1 MTDLKNNEIT
11 PNNPDTDIL
20 DDMPTAN
27 ESGQEG
33 KNSKKLKVVL
43 FIFIGVVIML
53 IGIGVS
59 MGRFQASSAAS
70 KAEEAEKAAQEQKQL
85 ADGKSVDIATDQQ
98 QIESTNFQALPCPVS
113 DPTCQPQ
120 DDLTG
125 EEIVEPVQAQ
135 QTEQPVVQ
143 PVQPAYNTYNQS
155 TDYQAPE
162 QVQQVQPVQSFQAPM
177 TAANPAP
184 SPQDD
189 DVLVDINS
197 KVAVTAASQNQK
209 ETGLAKSFESSR
221 LLSGNASKRGDTSM
235 LLAKGTAIP
244 CVLNT
249 KIDSTYKGFTTC
261 RISKDVYSANGRV
274 LLLERGSTVFG
285 EQNVD
290 IKQGQAR
297 VAVLWSRIE
306 TPKGVSVDID
316 SPATGKLGEMGI
328 NAKVKTHFWKRFG
341 GAIMLSMIQDFSA
354 NASTRLAKDGRQDDT
369 SNTSNTSS
377 AAEDMA
383 AKALD
388 NTINIPPTA
397 TVHHGSLIN
406 ILVVR
411 DVDFGRIYELRKF

>member
-1 MTDLKNNEIT
+1 DLKNNEIT

-98 QIESTNFQALPCPVS
+98 EIENTNFQALPCPVS

-120 DDLTG
+120 DGLTG

-143 PVQPAYNTYNQS
+143 PVQPSYSTYNQS
-155 TDYQAPE
+155 TDYLAPE
-162 QVQQVQPVQSFQAPM
+162 PVQPVQSYEAPL
-177 TAANPAP
+177 TAANPVP

-189 DVLVDINS
+189 DVLVDINT

-209 ETGLAKSFESSR
+209 ETGLAKSFESSK
-221 LLSGNASKRGDTSM
+221 LNSGNASKRGDTSM

-249 KIDSTYKGFTTC
+249 KIDSTYKG
-261 RISKDVYSANGRV
+261 
-274 LLLERGSTVFG
+274 
-285 EQNVD
+285 
-290 IKQGQAR
+290 
-297 VAVLWSRIE
+297 
-306 TPKGVSVDID
+306 
-316 SPATGKLGEMGI
+316 
-328 NAKVKTHFWKRFG
+328 
-341 GAIMLSMIQDFSA
+341 
-354 NASTRLAKDGRQDDT
+354 
-369 SNTSNTSS
+369 
-377 AAEDMA
+377 
-383 AKALD
+383 
-388 NTINIPPTA
+388 
-397 TVHHGSLIN
+397 
-406 ILVVR
+406 
-411 DVDFGRIYELRKF
+411 